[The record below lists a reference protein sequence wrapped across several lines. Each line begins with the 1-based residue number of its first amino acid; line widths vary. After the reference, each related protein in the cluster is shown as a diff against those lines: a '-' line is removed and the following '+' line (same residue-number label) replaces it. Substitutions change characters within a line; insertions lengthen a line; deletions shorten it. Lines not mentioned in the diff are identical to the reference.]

1 MAIPYVL
8 IPQAPPPGKPH
19 STLKYYARA
28 KSRREFTFRQLSQEV
43 AQASTTVSDTDMMAA
58 LNLLTK
64 IMKRHLENGEI
75 IRLGD
80 FGSFQISITSEG
92 ADSEAQFTTSLI
104 SGAKILFRPG
114 VDLKEM
120 LTTLKYEKVESSIW
134 P

>member
-8 IPQAPPPGKPH
+8 IPQTPPGNPH
-19 STLKYYARA
+19 STPKYYARA

-92 ADSEAQFTTSLI
+92 ADSPAQFTSSLI
-104 SGAKILFRPG
+104 RGGKILFRPG
-114 VDLKEM
+114 TDLKEM